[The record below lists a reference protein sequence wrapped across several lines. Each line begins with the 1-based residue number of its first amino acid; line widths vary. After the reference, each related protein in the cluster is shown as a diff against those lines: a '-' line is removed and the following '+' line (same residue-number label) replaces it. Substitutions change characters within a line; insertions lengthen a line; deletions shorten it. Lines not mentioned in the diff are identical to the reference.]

1 MAADSEVRKWVR
13 RKEKH
18 GHSYFFKKFS
28 GEWKGARM
36 KKHIMRY
43 LRKEDFSISLFVNL
57 K

>member
-1 MAADSEVRKWVR
+1 MAADSAVRKWVR

>member
-1 MAADSEVRKWVR
+1 MAADSAVRKWVR

-36 KKHIMRY
+36 KKRMRY